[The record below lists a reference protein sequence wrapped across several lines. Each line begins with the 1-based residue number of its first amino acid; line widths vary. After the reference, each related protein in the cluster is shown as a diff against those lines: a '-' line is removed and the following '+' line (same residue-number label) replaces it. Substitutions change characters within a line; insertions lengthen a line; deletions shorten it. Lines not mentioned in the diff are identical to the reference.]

1 MNKNK
6 KLWEKILGLKGL
18 ASVGVTDIVGSG
30 MGAIFWFYIASAI
43 EVEQYGEISYFLGIA
58 ALVQTVACVATA
70 NVMTVYVA
78 KKIRI
83 ETTVYFISLIIS
95 FISSI
100 ILFFILYRL
109 DVSLLILAFV
119 INDLTIASIL
129 GKRCYSSY
137 SKFIII
143 QKILLVSIGIV
154 SYNLIG
160 VEGIIFSLVISY
172 TPFIF
177 IMIKD
182 FKNSKIDFR
191 LLIPRKEFVLN
202 NYVIMLAANFR
213 RDIDKLLIPF
223 LLGFTILG
231 NYSLALQIFYVLTI
245 FSNIVYKYLLPEE
258 SVKNSTKTLKKM
270 SIIITCAIGVSGFF
284 VLPEVIPVFFPEYVD
299 TISAIRIMSLS
310 VIPSNLVLIFWSKF
324 FAAEKSR
331 VVLFSSII
339 QMLVMIFG
347 VLILGPMYG
356 IIGLAVTHLTAS
368 TSQALFLVFSNKIIL
383 FRKNNG
389 NM

>member
-1 MNKNK
+1 MNKDK
-6 KLWEKILGLKGL
+6 KLWGKILGLKGL
-18 ASVGVTDIVGSG
+18 ATIGFTDIIGTG
-30 MGAIFWFYIASAI
+30 MGAIFWFYIASVI
-43 EVEQYGEISYFLGIA
+43 EAEQYGEISYFLGIA
-58 ALVQTVACVATA
+58 GLVQTIACVGTA
-70 NVMTVYVA
+70 NVITVYVA

-83 ETTVYFISLIIS
+83 EPTIYFISLIIS
-95 FISSI
+95 LVSSI

-109 DVSLLILAFV
+109 DVSLLVLAFV
-119 INDLTIASIL
+119 INDLSIAAIL

-137 SKFIII
+137 SKFIIL
-143 QKILLVSIGIV
+143 QKIILVSIGIL

-160 VEGIIFSLVISY
+160 VDGIIFSLVISY
-172 TPFIF
+172 TPFIV
-177 IMIKD
+177 IMIRD
-182 FKNSKIDFR
+182 FKNSKINFA
-191 LLIPRKEFVLN
+191 LLKPRKEFILN
-202 NYVIMLAANFR
+202 NYAIMLAANFR

-223 LLGFTILG
+223 FLGFTMLG
-231 NYSLALQIFYVLTI
+231 NYALALQVFYVLTI
-245 FSNIVYKYLLPEE
+245 FSNIVYKYMLPEE
-258 SVKNSTKTLKKM
+258 SSKNSTKKLKKI
-270 SIIITCAIGVSGFF
+270 SIIFTCAIGILGFF
-284 VLPEVIPVFFPEYVD
+284 ILPEIIPIFFPEYVD

-339 QMLVMIFG
+339 QMTIIVLG
-347 VLILGPMYG
+347 VIVLGSMYG